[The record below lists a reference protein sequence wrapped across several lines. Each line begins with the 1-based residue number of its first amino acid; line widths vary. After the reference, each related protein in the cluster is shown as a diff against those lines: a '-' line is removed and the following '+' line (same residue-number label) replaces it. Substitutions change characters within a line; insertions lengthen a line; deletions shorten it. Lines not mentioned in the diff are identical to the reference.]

1 MDAKAW
7 LAPLLFGLLGTA
19 GAYGL
24 HQLQP
29 EPEPAVEPFQPA
41 ASDASDDGL
50 RFGTNGVEAAELTLY
65 VFKTG
70 DRLLASN
77 APANETAR
85 FTLDGD
91 FQNLPPITL
100 DLGNGTQ
107 RPGTLRLPA
116 SLGSFAGPIRENLTG
131 RAVGDVVDLAVTEHP
146 WLDLLGPLRVVARID
161 RLLPPLPT
169 APMPEPS

>member
-7 LAPLLFGLLGTA
+7 LVPLVFGLLGTA

-24 HQLQP
+24 HALQP
-29 EPEPAVEPFQPA
+29 EPTTPAEPFASPA
-41 ASDASDDGL
+41 ASIDGL
-50 RFGTNGVEAAELTLY
+50 RFGINGVEVAELTLY

-91 FQNLPPITL
+91 FQPLPPITL
-100 DLGNGTQ
+100 DLGNGTKQ
-107 RPGTLRLPA
+107 PGTMRLPA
-116 SLGSFAGPIRENLTG
+116 SLASFAAPIRENLTG
-131 RAVGDVVDLAVTEHP
+131 RASGDVVDLTVTQHP

-161 RLLPPLPT
+161 RLLPPLQA